1 MFAQYLQADQLK
13 IKINAP
19 YQSALY
25 KSVPID
31 LLEEFRL
38 LARQMGLRFTI
49 RYRGPRPNS
58 RYNTHKRDANRFDA
72 YLKA

>member
-1 MFAQYLQADQLK
+1 MFAQYLNADQLK
-13 IKINAP
+13 IDAV

-25 KSVPID
+25 KSVPIN
-31 LLEEFRL
+31 LLDEFRQT
-38 LARQMGLRFTI
+38 ARLMGLRFNV
-49 RYRGPRPNS
+49 RFRGPRPNS

>member
-1 MFAQYLQADQLK
+1 MFAQYLIADQLDVK
-13 IKINAP
+13 RA

-25 KSVPID
+25 KNVPID
-31 LLEEFRL
+31 LLDEFRRT
-38 LARQMGLRFTI
+38 ARLMGLRFNV
-49 RYRGPRPNS
+49 RFRGPRPNS